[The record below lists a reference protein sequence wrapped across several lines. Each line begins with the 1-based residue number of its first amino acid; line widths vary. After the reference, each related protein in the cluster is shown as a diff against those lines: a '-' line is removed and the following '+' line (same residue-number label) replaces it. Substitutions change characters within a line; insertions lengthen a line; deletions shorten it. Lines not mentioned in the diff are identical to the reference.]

1 MPTKDELFGIVD
13 LSQAS
18 GSKINTSWLPNTQA
32 AFYWSSS
39 PHVSNS
45 YDAWDVYFGY
55 GDVGNGDRGDSY
67 SAVRLVRA
75 SQ

>member
-45 YDAWDVYFGY
+45 YDAWGVNFSHGIDYFSLR
-55 GDVGNGDRGDSY
+55 NY
-67 SAVRLVRA
+67 SGHAVRLVRD